1 MKRREFLK
9 LLSGAFWP
17 AIWPFAA
24 RAQYPGSPYPSA
36 TSPYQ
41 APPNQSNPPATPAA
55 NQSAVAVAPD
65 DKSVGQVSTLNGHC
79 TAMRGTVAAVALKV
93 SDHIFENDTLQSD
106 LNSTLGITFDD
117 ETTFSLSANT
127 RIVVDKFVYEESAS
141 GNAASFHVATG
152 TAAFVASLVAKT
164 GDMKIS
170 TDNATLGIRG
180 TTGVVEVPTA
190 GGTGTPAIKLYPDT
204 DGHVGRIEVFDR
216 QGGRLGTL
224 TQGASGFSLRPGPNG
239 RIMPVLYQIPPQE
252 AARDRGV
259 LQRLNPSQAIGR
271 QIAVQ
276 RRQIHTLNRN
286 GKIISVLVGR
296 RTISDRTISVPAGR
310 RIINVPAGRRTIA
323 GPAGSN
329 RPTGRRAAMACRG
342 VKVGRARGAITSASD
357 KRRWSRCLIHPDALA
372 APNGDHRPD
381 FKRHQIF
388 ADFERARIGRAGFGN
403 YVGNRRGQDLIV
415 SGQYEMGV
423 SGKPRACPQE
433 HHAGFARRRVMADDT
448 LHVWLRQQS
457 RPRPFVDQQI
467 GTDTVFHHVLVVSS
481 IA

>member
-9 LLSGAFWP
+9 FLSGAIWP

-24 RAQYPGSPYPSA
+24 RGQYPGSPYSYP

-41 APPNQSNPPATPAA
+41 APPSQPNQPATPAA
-55 NQSAVAVAPD
+55 NPTAAAAAPD
-65 DKSVGQVSTLNGHC
+65 DKSVGQVSTFTGHC
-79 TAMRGTVAAVALKV
+79 SVTRGAAAAIALKTA
-93 SDHIFENDTLQSD
+93 DHIFENDALQTD

-127 RIVVDKFVYEESAS
+127 RIVVDKFVYEEGAG

-180 TTGVVEVPTA
+180 TTGVVEVPATGGATA
-190 GGTGTPAIKLYPDT
+190 PAIKLYPDT

-259 LQRLNPSQAIGR
+259 LQRLNASHAIGR

-276 RRQIHTLNRN
+276 RRQIRTLNRQRQN
-286 GKIISVLVGR
+286 NQRPG
-296 RTISDRTISVPAGR
+296 
-310 RIINVPAGRRTIA
+310 
-323 GPAGSN
+323 GPQNN
-329 RPTGRRAAMACRG
+329 RGPGG
-342 VKVGRARGAITSASD
+342 Q
-357 KRRWSRCLIHPDALA
+357 PP
-372 APNGDHRPD
+372 PNGLPR
-381 FKRHQIF
+381 
-388 ADFERARIGRAGFGN
+388 GN
-403 YVGNRRGQDLIV
+403 GSRRGQ
-415 SGQYEMGV
+415 G
-423 SGKPRACPQE
+423 
-433 HHAGFARRRVMADDT
+433 
-448 LHVWLRQQS
+448 
-457 RPRPFVDQQI
+457 RPR
-467 GTDTVFHHVLVVSS
+467 GNNERKR
-481 IA
+481 